1 MTRNRTF
8 SKLAA
13 EAGPAAL
20 DALTR
25 LADAALPAA
34 AYGDAMLSVGRA
46 LGRCFA
52 HNLDLEGKAVYLAVT
67 VEDADYLAAGIA
79 ESLHAA
85 GARLSV
91 ACFWNVRKKAAG
103 DSSLDVAPIVN
114 EYREPIPEI
123 LDHLVVVKSIISGAC
138 VVKTNLMHL
147 LETASPQHIHIMA
160 PVMLTGAENR
170 LSAEFNTEVSERFQ
184 YWLLAT
190 DSDKDEDG
198 NIVPGIGGEIYGRL
212 GFDGQAGKNAYFPTF
227 IRDRVLS
234 VAQV

>member
-1 MTRNRTF
+1 MTHNRTF
-8 SKLAA
+8 SDLAS

-20 DALTR
+20 EALTR
-25 LADAALPAA
+25 LAYAALPAS

-52 HNLDLEGKAVYLAVT
+52 QDLGLAGKAVYLAIT

-79 ESLHAA
+79 ESLNAA

-103 DSSLDVAPIVN
+103 YKTLDVAPIVN
-114 EYREPIPEI
+114 EYREPIPEA

-160 PVMLTGAENR
+160 PVMLKGAENR
-170 LSAEFNTEVSERFQ
+170 LSAEFDTEVADRFR

-190 DSDKDEDG
+190 DDEKDEDG
-198 NIVPGIGGEIYGRL
+198 NVLPGTGGEIYGRL
-212 GFDGQAGKNAYFPTF
+212 GFDGQAGKNAYYPRF
-227 IRDRVLS
+227 IRERVLS